1 MARLYR
7 TPDVLHDL
15 TRFSKL
21 HDENGNLLPEVNKE
35 STEVRNVEYKLLKT
49 LDKMIAENADLTQ
62 TQLMKR
68 ANTYG
73 ETRRRYD
80 YIFKDLI
87 EMLNKYA
94 LGKIP
99 KDEDEKYIPNFDTLA
114 VETRQKTKRFIMGTF
129 DELTFIFDAPKYSAL
144 ADKVA
149 AASDAYIAFE
159 AGDFRIHPDFA
170 GLSINEIFDKISD
183 KYETI
188 QKLRKEYEM
197 LKLQVEKS
205 TVSTR
210 DN

>member
-15 TRFSKL
+15 TRFSKQ
-21 HDENGNLLPEVNKE
+21 HDEEGNLLSDDRDE
-35 STEVRNVEYKLLKT
+35 SIEVRNVEYKLLKT
-49 LDKMIAENADLTQ
+49 LDKMIAENVTLTQ

-94 LGKIP
+94 LGKVP
-99 KDEDEKYIPNFDTLA
+99 KDEDEQSIPNFDTLA
-114 VETRQKTKRFIMGTF
+114 EETRNKTKRFIMGTF
-129 DELTFIFDAPKYSAL
+129 DELTFIFDVPEYNHL
-144 ADKVA
+144 AEKVA

-159 AGDFRIHPDFA
+159 AGDFRIHPDFV

-188 QKLRKEYEM
+188 QKLQKEYEM
-197 LKLQVEKS
+197 LKLEVEQS